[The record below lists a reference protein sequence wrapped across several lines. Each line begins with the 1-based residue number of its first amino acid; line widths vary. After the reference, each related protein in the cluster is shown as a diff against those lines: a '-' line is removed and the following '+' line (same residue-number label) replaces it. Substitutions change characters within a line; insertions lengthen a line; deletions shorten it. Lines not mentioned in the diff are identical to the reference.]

1 MGRRVPGDNVLPD
14 QFQTVAA
21 VLASDWCHKT
31 FVFLPMR
38 GHQTLESFHVFLFI
52 RKVYEVQLFGCSGR
66 LYTRGAIISPVNTLP
81 GPFAGI
87 ITVAHLTLLLWCS
100 YQTRDRPFPFS
111 KSIFLEDIH
120 QQKRPQLDN
129 SESMSVCKLPR
140 KPAGEA
146 ELFTSSALIVVRK
159 SFIFFDS
166 LCFLFVVFLFHINK
180 VINKLSLMKN

>member
-66 LYTRGAIISPVNTLP
+66 LYTRGAIISPVNTL
-81 GPFAGI
+81 
-87 ITVAHLTLLLWCS
+87 
-100 YQTRDRPFPFS
+100 D
-111 KSIFLEDIH
+111 
-120 QQKRPQLDN
+120 
-129 SESMSVCKLPR
+129 
-140 KPAGEA
+140 
-146 ELFTSSALIVVRK
+146 
-159 SFIFFDS
+159 
-166 LCFLFVVFLFHINK
+166 
-180 VINKLSLMKN
+180 LSQVS